1 MEAPDRRFKGV
12 FDLDAFEE
20 SAGRILES
28 MAEAGRRQQRPAQF
42 VIGRV
47 LEVGEKVLRVFANGQ
62 ELKTE
67 DLWINETLL
76 PGYCPQLKGTLNG
89 TCSSH
94 GGSVTT
100 PVKESQLTRGK
111 HALAKDDRVV
121 LLTEDWQFYY
131 VIAKVVQL

>member
-1 MEAPDRRFKGV
+1 MDT
-12 FDLDAFEE
+12 FEE
-20 SAGRILES
+20 SASRILDG

-42 VIGRV
+42 AIGKV
-47 LEVGEKVLRVFANGQ
+47 LEVGEKVLRVFANGM

-67 DLWINETLL
+67 DLWVNEALL

-100 PVKESQLTRGK
+100 PVKEPQLTRGK

>member
-1 MEAPDRRFKGV
+1 MDT
-12 FDLDAFEE
+12 LEE

-28 MAEAGRRQQRPAQF
+28 MAEAGRRQQKPAQF

-47 LEVGEKVLRVFANGQ
+47 LEAGGTALRVFANNQ
-62 ELKTE
+62 ELKSE
-67 DLWINETLL
+67 DLWVNEALL
-76 PGYCPQLKGTLNG
+76 PGWCPQLKGTLTG

-131 VIAKVVQL
+131 LICKVVRP

>member
-1 MEAPDRRFKGV
+1 MDT
-12 FDLDAFEE
+12 FEE
-20 SAGRILES
+20 SAGRILDAMS
-28 MAEAGRRQQRPAQF
+28 EAGRRQRTPVQF
-42 VIGRV
+42 VIGTV
-47 LEVGEKVLRVFANGQ
+47 LEAGEGVLRVFANGM

-67 DLWINETLL
+67 DLWVNEALL

-100 PVKESQLTRGK
+100 PVKEPQLTRGK
-111 HALAKDDRVV
+111 HALSKDDRVV

>member
-1 MEAPDRRFKGV
+1 MDT
-12 FDLDAFEE
+12 FEE

-42 VIGRV
+42 VIGKV
-47 LEVGEKVLRVFANGQ
+47 LEASEKVLRVFANSQ

-67 DLWINETLL
+67 DLWVNEALL

-100 PVKESQLTRGK
+100 PVKEPQLTRGK
-111 HALAKDDRVV
+111 HALAKDDRVM

>member
-1 MEAPDRRFKGV
+1 MDT
-12 FDLDAFEE
+12 LEE

-28 MAEAGRRQQRPAQF
+28 MAEAGRRQQKPAQF
-42 VIGRV
+42 VIGKI
-47 LEVGEKVLRVFANGQ
+47 LEVNEAVLRVFANNQ

-67 DLWINETLL
+67 DLWVNEALL
-76 PGYCPQLKGTLNG
+76 PGYCPQLKGTLTG

-100 PVKESQLTRGK
+100 PVKEPQLTRGK

-121 LLTEDWQFYY
+121 LLTEDWQSYY
-131 VIAKVVQL
+131 VICKAVRP

>member
-1 MEAPDRRFKGV
+1 MFN
-12 FDLDAFEE
+12 LDTFEE
-20 SAGRILES
+20 NASRILDG

-42 VIGRV
+42 VIGTV
-47 LEVGEKVLRVFANGQ
+47 LEAGEGVLRVFANGM

-67 DLWINETLL
+67 DLWVNEALL

-100 PVKESQLTRGK
+100 LVKELQLTRGK
-111 HALAKDDRVV
+111 HALSKDDRVV

>member
-1 MEAPDRRFKGV
+1 MDT
-12 FDLDAFEE
+12 FEE

-42 VIGRV
+42 VIGKV
-47 LEVGEKVLRVFANGQ
+47 LEASEKVLRVFANSQ

-67 DLWINETLL
+67 DLWVNEALL

-100 PVKESQLTRGK
+100 PVKEPQLTRGK

>member
-1 MEAPDRRFKGV
+1 MDT
-12 FDLDAFEE
+12 FEE
-20 SAGRILES
+20 SASRILES

-42 VIGRV
+42 VIGKV
-47 LEVGEKVLRVFANGQ
+47 LEAKEKVLRVFANGQ

-67 DLWINETLL
+67 DLWVNEALL
-76 PGYCPQLKGTLNG
+76 PGYCPRLRGTLNG

-100 PVKESQLTRGK
+100 PVKEPQLTRGK

>member
-1 MEAPDRRFKGV
+1 MFNLET
-12 FDLDAFEE
+12 FEE
-20 SAGRILES
+20 NASRILDG

-42 VIGRV
+42 VIGTV
-47 LEVGEKVLRVFANGQ
+47 LEAGEGVLRVFANSM

-67 DLWINETLL
+67 DLWVNEALL

-100 PVKESQLTRGK
+100 PVKEPQLTRGK
-111 HALAKDDRVV
+111 HALSKDDRVV

>member
-1 MEAPDRRFKGV
+1 MDT
-12 FDLDAFEE
+12 FEE
-20 SAGRILES
+20 NAGRILES

-42 VIGRV
+42 VIGKV
-47 LEVGEKVLRVFANGQ
+47 LEASEKVLRVFANSQ

-67 DLWINETLL
+67 DLWVNEALL

-100 PVKESQLTRGK
+100 PVKEPQLTRGK

>member
-1 MEAPDRRFKGV
+1 M
-12 FDLDAFEE
+12 DAFEE
-20 SAGRILES
+20 SASRILDG

-42 VIGRV
+42 VIGTV
-47 LEVGEKVLRVFANGQ
+47 LEAGEGVLRVFANGM

-67 DLWINETLL
+67 DLWVNEALL

-100 PVKESQLTRGK
+100 PVKEPQLTRGK
-111 HALAKDDRVV
+111 HALSKDDRVV

>member
-1 MEAPDRRFKGV
+1 ME
-12 FDLDAFEE
+12 AFEE
-20 SAGRILES
+20 SVGQILGCMAKVGRQGQKPI
-28 MAEAGRRQQRPAQF
+28 PF
-42 VIGRV
+42 VIGQV
-47 LEVGEKVLRVFANGQ
+47 LEAKKGVLRVAANGQ

-67 DLWINETLL
+67 DLWVNEDLL

-100 PVKESQLTRGK
+100 PVKEPQLTRGK

>member
-1 MEAPDRRFKGV
+1 MFN
-12 FDLDAFEE
+12 LDAFEE
-20 SAGRILES
+20 SASRILDS

-42 VIGRV
+42 VIGTV
-47 LEVGEKVLRVFANGQ
+47 LEASEGVLRVFANGM

-67 DLWINETLL
+67 DLWVNEALL

-100 PVKESQLTRGK
+100 PVKEPQLTRGK
-111 HALAKDDRVV
+111 HALSKDDRVV

>member
-1 MEAPDRRFKGV
+1 MDT
-12 FDLDAFEE
+12 LEE
-20 SAGRILES
+20 SASRILDS

-42 VIGRV
+42 VIGTV
-47 LEVGEKVLRVFANGQ
+47 LEAGDHTLRVFANGQ

-67 DLWINETLL
+67 DLWVNEVLL
-76 PGYCPQLKGTLNG
+76 PGYCPQLKGTVYG

-94 GGSVTT
+94 GGTVTT
-100 PVKESQLTRGK
+100 PVQEPQLTRGK
-111 HALAKDDRVV
+111 HALVKDDRVV

>member
-1 MEAPDRRFKGV
+1 MFN
-12 FDLDAFEE
+12 LDAFEE
-20 SAGRILES
+20 SASRILDG

-42 VIGRV
+42 VIGTV
-47 LEVGEKVLRVFANGQ
+47 LEAGEGVLRVFANGM

-67 DLWINETLL
+67 DLWVNEALL

-100 PVKESQLTRGK
+100 PVKEPQLTRGK
-111 HALAKDDRVV
+111 HALSKDDRVV

>member
-1 MEAPDRRFKGV
+1 M
-12 FDLDAFEE
+12 DAFEE

-42 VIGRV
+42 VIGQV
-47 LEVGEKVLRVFANGQ
+47 LEADGSTLRVFANGQ

-67 DLWINETLL
+67 DLWVNEALL
-76 PGYCPQLKGTLNG
+76 PGYCPRLRGTLNG

-100 PVKESQLTRGK
+100 PVEESQLTRGT
-111 HALAKDDRVV
+111 HALARGDRVV

-131 VIAKVVQL
+131 VTAKVVQL

>member
-1 MEAPDRRFKGV
+1 MDT
-12 FDLDAFEE
+12 FEE
-20 SAGRILES
+20 SASRILDG
-28 MAEAGRRQQRPAQF
+28 MAEAGRRRQRPAQF
-42 VIGRV
+42 AIGKV
-47 LEVGEKVLRVFANGQ
+47 LEAGEGVLRVFANGM

-67 DLWINETLL
+67 DLWVNEALL
-76 PGYCPQLKGTLNG
+76 PGWCPQLKGTLNG

-100 PVKESQLTRGK
+100 PVKEPQLTRGK
-111 HALAKDDRVV
+111 HALSKDDRVV